1 MDDDKVFGMM
11 TTAADLMTRDVL
23 TVGPDMQI
31 GDVAQLILEHKV
43 TALPV
48 VDDDGKL
55 LGIVSE
61 GDLVRGSKANGEARR
76 SWWLTLMTGASSVNA
91 DLAGQSHRPVGEI
104 MSKDVLLAAESEK
117 LPRLIE
123 LLSRRRIKR
132 LPIVKEG
139 KLVGIVSRVDILR
152 FLAGKKC
159 TRLEGL
165 LQAV

>member
-1 MDDDKVFGMM
+1 M

-23 TVGPDMQI
+23 TVKSDMPV
-31 GDVAQLILEHKV
+31 GDVAQLILKHKV

-48 VDDDGKL
+48 IDDEGRL

-61 GDLVRGSKANGEARR
+61 GDLVRCSKTKRDAHR
-76 SWWLTLMTGASSVNA
+76 SWWLTLMTSSSSA
-91 DLAGQSHRPVGEI
+91 DTNLADQSHRPIGDV
-104 MSKDVLLAAESEK
+104 MSKDVLLASESES

-152 FLAGKKC
+152 FLAGKRS